1 MTNSV
6 NAKVLLITPNPAE
19 AALIGK
25 VLAEVKGV
33 PFELQRVRTLPE
45 GLERLSQSGIDVVL
59 LNLSLIRGESIPAF
73 ATLSAAVPRVP
84 VVALGGPDDEGMARQ
99 VVQHGADDYLLTDYI
114 NTHTLSQALRNAIK
128 RREIEDALFVE
139 RDRAQVTLNSIGD
152 AVLSTDI
159 WGNITYLNPVAEK
172 MTGWARAEAAYRSV
186 PNHRRRHARGCSKSH
201 GARHQG
207 KQSGRTF
214 RRLCAYSARWHGTCD

>member
-33 PFELQRVRTLPE
+33 PFELQRVRTLSE

-114 NTHTLSQALRNAIK
+114 NTHTLSQA
-128 RREIEDALFVE
+128 
-139 RDRAQVTLNSIGD
+139 
-152 AVLSTDI
+152 
-159 WGNITYLNPVAEK
+159 
-172 MTGWARAEAAYRSV
+172 
-186 PNHRRRHARGCSKSH
+186 
-201 GARHQG
+201 
-207 KQSGRTF
+207 
-214 RRLCAYSARWHGTCD
+214 